1 MTSAGLA
8 QALRSLPTSRV
19 KARRSR
25 RIAAVSAVAASLICS
40 AAHADTSVIKRP
52 GAHPRYSLE
61 AEPHLALGY
70 GHGPG
75 PIDDG
80 NGFGP
85 GGRFTLELVDNG
97 FISSI
102 NNTVGIGFGLDLIF
116 WGDADYD
123 ECRGPDNARDCERHH
138 DTFRELVLPVVMQW
152 NFWVSRNW
160 SVFGEPGVA
169 LRLRENA
176 RDRFEP
182 FVFYAGGRYH
192 FSDNLTLTMR
202 IGYPSVSV
210 GVSFLL

>member
-1 MTSAGLA
+1 MTSAGSA
-8 QALRSLPTSRV
+8 QVPQSLPKTRPTPASTSG
-19 KARRSR
+19 
-25 RIAAVSAVAASLICS
+25 IAAFLAVATSLVCS
-40 AAHADTSVIKRP
+40 PAHADTSVIKRP

-61 AEPHLALGY
+61 AEPHLSIGI
-70 GHGPG
+70 GNGPG
-75 PIDDG
+75 PVNGG

-102 NNTVGIGFGLDLIF
+102 NNTVGIGFGLDAIF
-116 WGDADYD
+116 WGDTDYD
-123 ECRGPDNARDCERHH
+123 VCSGPGNARVCERRH
-138 DTFRELVLPVVMQW
+138 DNFRELVLPVVMQW

-169 LRLRENA
+169 FRLRENTD
-176 RDRFEP
+176 DRFEP